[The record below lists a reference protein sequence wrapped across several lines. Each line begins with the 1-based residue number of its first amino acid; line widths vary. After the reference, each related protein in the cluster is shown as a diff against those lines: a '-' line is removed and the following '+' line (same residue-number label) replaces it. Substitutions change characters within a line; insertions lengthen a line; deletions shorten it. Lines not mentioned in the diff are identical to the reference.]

1 MKKSLVILWVVLI
14 SFTSH
19 AVAQSAEVQQLLLN
33 VEKLAQLKK
42 ILSNMKKGYEIVSTG
57 YNTIKDIS
65 KGTFNIHQTFL
76 DGLMQVSP
84 AARKYKRIA
93 DIISFQ
99 TQLVKEYKSAF
110 RKFQASNLFN
120 ETEIRYMGNVYSNLF
135 TKSLQNLD
143 ELAMVITAGKLRMSD
158 DERLNAI
165 DRIFNDIS
173 DKLIFLRTF
182 NKENNLL
189 AIQRGR
195 EMVDTKVSKKVNGL
209 Q

>member
-1 MKKSLVILWVVLI
+1 MKKCIVILWVILF
-14 SFTSH
+14 SFSGQV
-19 AVAQSAEVQQLLLN
+19 VAQSTEIQQLLLN

-65 KGTFNIHQTFL
+65 KGNFNIHQTFL

-84 AARKYKRIA
+84 AVRKYKKIA
-93 DIISFQ
+93 KIISYQ

-110 RKFQASNLFN
+110 RRFDASNLFN
-120 ETEIRYMGNVYSNLF
+120 ANEIKYMGNVYTNLF
-135 TKSLQNLD
+135 NKSLQNLD
-143 ELAMVITAGKLRMSD
+143 ELTMLITAGKLRMSD

-165 DRIFNDIS
+165 DRIYNDMG
-173 DKLIFLRTF
+173 DKLVFLRTF
-182 NKENNLL
+182 NKENNVL

-195 EMVDTKVSKKVNGL
+195 EMVDTKVSKKLNGF
-209 Q
+209 